1 MEQNDITCKLISE
14 SVIRKNLTAI
24 FTDAIVVDNNFL
36 VTAISDSIVK
46 MTGFEAAELEG
57 KSLDI
62 FSPTGSLK
70 DILKKKLSNGFSERG
85 TIASIKTKSAGVV
98 SCQITGFYLGLISD
112 LSGFIILRIKQLD
125 EINLLNKQLESSKNE
140 LDEFVYRASHDLR
153 GPLATIRGLI
163 NLMKLQPS
171 MDEMMNLVKMIDT
184 HAIKMD
190 DRLFGLHYL
199 SESGR
204 GEVNPGDLNSYAL
217 ESTLRA
223 TIEENHPID
232 DIHFHFSKASSV
244 YKGINE
250 EFVTSLVNNILLY
263 LLALPKSEMNSISV
277 SLTAGSNS
285 IRLIID
291 SKGFIGSYQL
301 MKAIRQKAP
310 LYSNA
315 VTYLQLI
322 HYYAAQKIA
331 HKIKASIQVNFIN
344 DDEQNITVVV
354 PVTED

>member
-1 MEQNDITCKLISE
+1 MEQTDITCQLISE
-14 SVIRKNLTAI
+14 SAIRKNLTAI

-36 VTAISDSIVK
+36 VAAVSDSIIR
-46 MTGFEAAELEG
+46 MTGFEAAEFEG
-57 KSLDI
+57 KSLDT
-62 FSPTGSLK
+62 FSSTGSLR
-70 DILKKKLSNGFSERG
+70 DILKKKLSNGFSEKG
-85 TIASIKTKSAGVV
+85 TIASIRTKNSGVV

-112 LSGFIILRIKQLD
+112 LSGFIILRVKQLD
-125 EINLLNKQLESSKNE
+125 EINQLNKQLESSRNE
-140 LDEFVYRASHDLR
+140 LDEFIYRASHDLR
-153 GPLATIRGLI
+153 GPLATIRGLV

-171 MDEMMNLVKMIDT
+171 MDEMMNLVNMIDA

-217 ESTLRA
+217 ESTLRS
-223 TIEENHPID
+223 TLEENHPID
-232 DIHFHFSKASSV
+232 DIHFHFSSVSSV

-263 LLALPKSEMNSISV
+263 LLALPKSEMNSV
-277 SLTAGSNS
+277 SIALTAGSIN
-285 IRLIID
+285 IRVIID

-310 LYSNA
+310 LYANA
-315 VTYLQLI
+315 VTYSQLI
-322 HYYAAQKIA
+322 HYYAAQKVA
-331 HKIKASIQVNFIN
+331 QKIKASLQVNFIN
-344 DDEQNITVVV
+344 DDEQNICIVV
-354 PVTED
+354 PVTEG

>member
-1 MEQNDITCKLISE
+1 MEQNDITCTLISE
-14 SVIRKNLTAI
+14 SAIRKNLTAI

-36 VTAISDSIVK
+36 VAAVSDSIIK
-46 MTGFEAAELEG
+46 MTGFEAVEFEG
-57 KSLDI
+57 KALDI

-70 DILKKKLSNGFSERG
+70 EILKKKLSNGFSEKG
-85 TIASIKTKSAGVV
+85 TITSIRTKNSGVV

-112 LSGFIILRIKQLD
+112 LSGFIILRVKQLD
-125 EINLLNKQLESSKNE
+125 EINLLNKQLESSRNE

-171 MDEMMNLVKMIDT
+171 MDEMMNLVNMIDA

-204 GEVNPGDLNSYAL
+204 GEMSAGDLNSYAL
-217 ESTLRA
+217 ESTLRS
-223 TIEENHPID
+223 TLEENHPID
-232 DIHFHFSKASSV
+232 DIHFHFSTANSV

-277 SLTAGSNS
+277 SLAAGSNS
-285 IRLIID
+285 IRVTID

-354 PVTED
+354 PITED